1 MRPIMRRTAQA
12 LSGAALLILAANDCR
27 AQGPPSADPAGLQ
40 HSAFTLEGARYRIL
54 LPQRATV
61 VPPSGQVDRVT
72 IRDASKSQRLERLV
86 ILGGPR
92 RGAQASDTR
101 MVKLASGGVLRY
113 RMSDHVGGGSGGTIA
128 ELTGELQIGTRTLT
142 VTCTDQGELFREPDW
157 CVPYLHHLEIDGQ
170 R

>member
-1 MRPIMRRTAQA
+1 MQA
-12 LSGAALLILAANDCR
+12 LSGAALLILATNDCR
-27 AQGPPSADPAGLQ
+27 AQGPPPADPAGLQ
-40 HSAFTLEGARYRIL
+40 RAAFTLEGARYRIL

-72 IRDASKSQRLERLV
+72 IRDASKSQRLERLL

-92 RGAQASDTR
+92 SGAQSGDTR

-113 RMSDHVGGGSGGTIA
+113 RINDNVGGGSGGPIA
-128 ELTGELQIGTRTLT
+128 ELSGELQIGARTLA
-142 VTCTDQGELFREPDW
+142 VTCTDQDELFREPDW